1 MVIAHV
7 QAIVEPA
14 GVQVLCVALVLDLDW
29 ARSVHKSLLVGRCGL
44 LSRCSAAKASTDFKE
59 LTPVSDLANTA
70 DAVAAKVDPLGL
82 ILPHLI
88 ISDLSNRLRLMAAL
102 TFPFSFPLCEVGVH
116 FCAAFESKIAVLW
129 VDSG

>member
-1 MVIAHV
+1 M
-7 QAIVEPA
+7 
-14 GVQVLCVALVLDLDW
+14 
-29 ARSVHKSLLVGRCGL
+29 
-44 LSRCSAAKASTDFKE
+44 
-59 LTPVSDLANTA
+59 SDLAYTA

-88 ISDLSNRLRLMAAL
+88 ISNLSNRLRLMAAL
-102 TFPFSFPLCEVGVH
+102 AFPFSFPLCEVCVH